1 MSEALDRF
9 LAESLIEGGRAS
21 WSTNPVVATAAS
33 PGRAT
38 IDGRERL
45 LFCTNDYLG
54 LACDPRVVAAAA
66 EALAQYGFGSRAA
79 RSLAGDT
86 DVHRALE
93 AELADY
99 KGTEAALTFGSGF
112 STNVGVIGALTTAD
126 DVICSDALNHA
137 SIVDGCRLSAART
150 AVYAHGD
157 TDRLEAILRDEASAA
172 KRMIVTDAVFSM
184 DGDVAPL
191 PRIVEL
197 AERYDAFIMLDEA
210 HATGVLGPGG
220 RGTQAH
226 FGLHGAVPVLMGTLG
241 KALGSVGG
249 FVAGSRDLID
259 VLARRARSFL
269 FTTAPPAAAAAAA
282 LASLRILRAEPERVE
297 RLWDNAG
304 RLHGGLVE
312 LGFEVP
318 PEPAPITPVFL
329 RDDALATEA
338 SRTLFDRGVV
348 AQAIGTPYV
357 PAGTARLRL
366 IVSAAHDRSDID
378 AVLESFAAVPR
389 PV

>member
-1 MSEALDRF
+1 MSEALARF
-9 LAESLIEGGRAS
+9 LADTLAEAGRAA
-21 WSTNPVVATAAS
+21 WSTNPVVSASAS
-33 PGRAT
+33 PGRAR
-38 IDGRERL
+38 IDGRERIL
-45 LFCTNDYLG
+45 LCTNDYLG

-66 EALAQYGFGSRAA
+66 DALSQYGFGSRAA

-93 AELADY
+93 QELADY
-99 KGTEAALTFGSGF
+99 KGTQAALTFGSGF

-150 AVYAHGD
+150 AVYPHGD
-157 TDRLEAILRDEASAA
+157 LDGLEVILRGASSAA

-191 PRIVEL
+191 PQIVEL
-197 AERYDAFIMLDEA
+197 ADRYDAFVMLDEA
-210 HATGVLGPGG
+210 HATGVLGPEG
-220 RGTQAH
+220 RGTLAH
-226 FGLHGAVPVLMGTLG
+226 FDLHGSVPVLMGTLG

-249 FVAGSRDLID
+249 FVTGSRDLVD
-259 VLARRARSFL
+259 VLARKARSFL

-282 LASLRILRAEPERVE
+282 LEALRILRAEPERVQ
-297 RLWDNAG
+297 RLWDNAR

-312 LGFEVP
+312 LGFDLSP
-318 PEPAPITPVFL
+318 APAPITPVFL
-329 RDDALATEA
+329 HDDRVAADA
-338 SRTLFDRGVV
+338 SRVLFDRGVV
-348 AQAIGTPYV
+348 AHAIGTPYV

-366 IVSAAHDRSDID
+366 ISSAAHEPADVD
-378 AVLESFAAVPR
+378 AVLDAFAGLR
-389 PV
+389 PA